1 MKKDWKL
8 TKEQQKAAIKSIKRY
23 FAEERQEE
31 IGELAA
37 ILLLDQ
43 ITPILA
49 ASFYNQGIQDSIERA
64 QAHME
69 ELYVLEVPL
78 P

>member
-1 MKKDWKL
+1 MKKEWKL
-8 TKEQQKAAIKSIKRY
+8 TKDQQKTAIENIKRY
-23 FAEERQEE
+23 FQEERQEE

-64 QAHME
+64 QTHIE
-69 ELYVLEVPL
+69 ELYALEHPL